1 MNHPDRDSEKS
12 RTCNFQSVSLT
23 VEILSIHVHVLFIRK
38 FKYKKKQGNLSQLL

>member
-23 VEILSIHVHVLFIRK
+23 IEIRSIHVHVLLSESMNI
-38 FKYKKKQGNLSQLL
+38 KKMQGNLSQLL